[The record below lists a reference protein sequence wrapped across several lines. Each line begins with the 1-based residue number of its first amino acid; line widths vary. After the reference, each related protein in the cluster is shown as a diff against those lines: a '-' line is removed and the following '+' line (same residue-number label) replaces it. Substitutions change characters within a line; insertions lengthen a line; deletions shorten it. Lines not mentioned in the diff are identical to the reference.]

1 MVIVNGRK
9 ELCKQSVVLDTIKK
23 TKGKGGM
30 TSAQIKLAEA
40 QAEDYADMKKELQG
54 LKTDMCEVRKEF
66 GDFRVK
72 LGKIESKIETLLE
85 ISNRPKLTENKYFWI
100 FITIIA
106 CLLAGMSHLSELKAF
121 FGG

>member
-1 MVIVNGRK
+1 MTPRRK
-9 ELCKQSVVLDTIKK
+9 ELCKQSLVLDTIKNTAK
-23 TKGKGGM
+23 KGGM

-54 LKTDMCEVRKEF
+54 LKTDLGEVRKEV
-66 GDFRVK
+66 GDVRVELSEIK
-72 LGKIESKIETLLE
+72 GNVKTLLE

>member
-1 MVIVNGRK
+1 MRGVNGRK

-23 TKGKGGM
+23 TVKKGGM

-54 LKTDMCEVRKEF
+54 LKSDFGEMRKEF
-66 GDFRVK
+66 GDVRTR
-72 LGKIESKIETLLE
+72 LGKIEGNIETLLE

-100 FITIIA
+100 FITVVA
-106 CLLAGMSHLSELKAF
+106 CLLAGVTHISELKGLL
-121 FGG
+121 GG